1 VPLHR
6 DYSGQHCSLA
16 RSLEIV
22 GERWTLLILRDAF
35 YGVRHFGD
43 FAEHLGIG
51 RAILS
56 ERLSRL
62 VAEGVLA
69 RSGGGRTTEY
79 ELLPKGIALWPM
91 IYTAIVWGDEH
102 YAPKGPR
109 RVFLHAGDGAQLDET
124 GRCTAC
130 GAQPAPAEIVIAPG
144 PGHRRSRDD
153 DVVTVALRSPHRL
166 LEPLLT
172 HGTRDATAQRARQP
186 VHT

>member
-16 RSLEIV
+16 RTLEIV

-35 YGVRHFGD
+35 YGVRRFGD
-43 FAEHLGIG
+43 FADHLGIA

-62 VAEGVLA
+62 VAEGVLV
-69 RSGGGRTTEY
+69 RSGSGRGTEY
-79 ELLPKGIALWPM
+79 ELTPKGIALWPM

-109 RVFLHAGDGAQLDET
+109 RVFLHARDEGQLDRS
-124 GRCTAC
+124 GRCSTC
-130 GAQPAPAEIVIAPG
+130 GAQPPPAEVVIAPG
-144 PGHRRSRDD
+144 PGLRRSRDD

-166 LEPLLT
+166 LEPLRT
-172 HGTRDATAQRARQP
+172 HGTPAEERRALQQA
-186 VHT
+186 